1 MEEHL
6 PAEQAPFLRPKKL
19 HCFKRR
25 LAQILPP
32 CFVCLTHKTNP
43 DIKIRANV
51 SNNNVLKPVLDNA
64 PAHVENNL
72 ELIKCIQ
79 TGDLTDNKALRYPCS
94 LDIVFLYTPKPIEE
108 AITNAAERIQKPI
121 LHLSKQDR
129 IDLLTVTL
137 SNMYFSSKGHIFHQS
152 EGLSIDS
159 SISGILAILF
169 MHKRSFLKTTDK
181 RYVDHIYL
189 QTPNG
194 LSLSLIDFK
203 VTISQDG
210 KSSFEVT
217 KSRFFVS
224 PTISH

>member
-6 PAEQAPFLRPKKL
+6 PAKQAPFFRSKKL

-25 LAQILPP
+25 PAQILPP

-79 TGDLTDNKALRYPCS
+79 TGDLTANKALRYPCS

-121 LHLSKQDR
+121 LHLSKQER
-129 IDLLTVTL
+129 VDLLTVTL
-137 SNMYFSSKGHIFHQS
+137 RNMYFS
-152 EGLSIDS
+152 
-159 SISGILAILF
+159 
-169 MHKRSFLKTTDK
+169 
-181 RYVDHIYL
+181 
-189 QTPNG
+189 
-194 LSLSLIDFK
+194 FK
-203 VTISQDG
+203 VTFSTKVKAYLSILAFRVFWPSYSWTNAL
-210 KSSFEVT
+210 SSKLLT
-217 KSRFFVS
+217 RDMS
-224 PTISH
+224 TIFIFRQLMKK